1 MWDTIHDEVVP
12 SSARLAPPN
21 LGDPPLEPLARHTRV
36 GADDEVTHLLSQVP
50 PDAQHLDVVA
60 HSYRV
65 VQLLLV
71 FISLVHVNVTQP
83 RALGECVRGFREGS
97 RRGRETA
104 PLWAL
109 RFEELLDRPLTEVQ
123 AMVQLTRS
131 S

>member
-65 VQLLLV
+65 VQLFV
-71 FISLVHVNVTQP
+71 GVHFP
-83 RALGECVRGFREGS
+83 RARERHAAARAGRVRATFS
-97 RRGRETA
+97 
-104 PLWAL
+104 
-109 RFEELLDRPLTEVQ
+109 
-123 AMVQLTRS
+123 
-131 S
+131 